1 MPGHSLNSQ
10 EMVRSFEQLND
21 CLTKC
26 KDVSDCGRITYCI
39 DEVKRIGDAVKYSE
53 CISNNKYMYQFT
65 ECSWNLTK
73 PCKRG
78 DYTFIN
84 DFKIS
89 FEKINTGLD
98 KLKSD
103 LDIVL
108 TNEHLVSKS
117 SEDFLKDES
126 VKLVL
131 DDVSLLYCDLMRYSD
146 QIDLVIEIVEWLSYT
161 GFLCGSLVLTM
172 MYMRWSGWL

>member
-1 MPGHSLNSQ
+1 M
-10 EMVRSFEQLND
+10 
-21 CLTKC
+21 
-26 KDVSDCGRITYCI
+26 
-39 DEVKRIGDAVKYSE
+39 
-53 CISNNKYMYQFT
+53 
-65 ECSWNLTK
+65 
-73 PCKRG
+73 
-78 DYTFIN
+78 
-84 DFKIS
+84 
-89 FEKINTGLD
+89 
-98 KLKSD
+98 KSD

-146 QIDLVIEIVEWLSYT
+146 QIDLVIEIVDWLSYT

-172 MYMRWSGWL
+172 MYMR